1 MTSKDK
7 VFSMMVKYNW
17 LVNEYKKITG
27 KEIEVKDLNI
37 EVFKDMGKDVIK
49 DLNMLNCLK
58 WWLSGMDDK
67 GRQLLLINNLKFNI
81 ENIVEISALEG
92 AECDSEYGERI
103 IVGSS
108 IDELKTDLINFLF
121 KALIF
126 FGFIDEENFKN
137 LEK

>member
-17 LVNEYKKITG
+17 LVNEYKKIIG
-27 KEIEVKDLNI
+27 KEIDSNDLNI

-49 DLNMLNCLK
+49 DLNILNCLK
-58 WWLSGMDDK
+58 WWLSGMDEK
-67 GRQLLLINNLKFNI
+67 ERQLLLMNNLKFNI
-81 ENIVEISALEG
+81 DNIIEICALEG

-108 IDELKTDLINFLF
+108 IDELKNDLINFLF
-121 KALIF
+121 KTLIF
-126 FGFIDEENFKN
+126 FGFIDKENFEN

>member
-1 MTSKDK
+1 MTSKEK

-17 LVNEYKKITG
+17 LLNEYKKITG
-27 KEIEVKDLNI
+27 REINDKDFNL

-49 DLNMLNCLK
+49 DLNMLNSFK
-58 WWLSGMDDK
+58 WWFSSMDK
-67 GRQLLLINNLKFNI
+67 KERQLLLMNNLKFNI
-81 ENIVEISALEG
+81 ENIVEIKALEG

-121 KALIF
+121 KTLIF
-126 FGFIDEENFKN
+126 FGFIDKENFEN